1 MSPKRIIFVATG
13 IFAGIGI
20 LVSIVIIAIN
30 GGFSGANEGGP
41 SIFNPPTSKDLWTLG
56 SNIADGMNL
65 TYSLTSN
72 TGDDKANLI
81 DSIVS
86 MRFHNM
92 GDKWNIDF
100 KIQNGSN
107 NNNNASEIHANISK
121 NQLLMT
127 DPITEKDNK
136 FLQPLE
142 ASVLAIRDIAREP
155 KYLVVGAVWDKI
167 FTGSNTIDAKIQSK
181 DTISTPAGMYDVF
194 SLQYKVG
201 NSSSTIYINKDFPL
215 PIKAQVYGENGNLLY
230 DYELQSISR

>member
-13 IFAGIGI
+13 IFAGVGI
-20 LVSIVIIAIN
+20 LVSVVIIAIN
-30 GGFSGANEGGP
+30 GGFSGEGP

-65 TYSLTSN
+65 TYLLTSN
-72 TGDDKANLI
+72 TGDDKANLT

-86 MRFHNM
+86 MRFHDM
-92 GDKWNIDF
+92 GEKWNIDF

-107 NNNNASEIHANISK
+107 NNVSEIHANISK

-136 FLQPLE
+136 FLQPVE

-181 DTISTPAGMYDVF
+181 DTISTPAGKYDVF

-201 NSSSTIYINKDFPL
+201 NSSSIIYINKDLPL

>member
-30 GGFSGANEGGP
+30 GGFSGEGP
-41 SIFNPPTSKDLWTLG
+41 SILNPPTSKDLWTLG

-72 TGDDKANLI
+72 TGDDKANLT

-100 KIQNGSN
+100 KIQNGSK

-201 NSSSTIYINKDFPL
+201 NSSSTIYINKDLPL

>member
-1 MSPKRIIFVATG
+1 MSPKRTIFIATG

-20 LVSIVIIAIN
+20 LVSVVIIAIN
-30 GGFSGANEGGP
+30 GGFSGAGP

-65 TYSLTSN
+65 TYSVTSS
-72 TGDDKANLI
+72 TGEAKANLI

-92 GDKWNIDF
+92 GEKWNIDF

-107 NNNNASEIHANISK
+107 NNNASEIHTNYSK
-121 NQLLMT
+121 NQLLRT
-127 DPITEKDNK
+127 DPIIEQDNK
-136 FLQPLE
+136 FLQPVA

-155 KYLVVGAVWDKI
+155 KYLVVGAVWDKR

-181 DTISTPAGMYDVF
+181 EAVSTPAGTYDVY

-201 NSSSTIYINKDFPL
+201 NSLSTIYINKDLPL
-215 PIKAQVYGENGNLLY
+215 PIKAQVYGDNDKLLY
-230 DYELQSISR
+230 DYELQRISR

>member
-1 MSPKRIIFVATG
+1 MSPKRTIFIATG

-20 LVSIVIIAIN
+20 LVSVVIIAIN
-30 GGFSGANEGGP
+30 GGFSGAGP

-65 TYSLTSN
+65 TYSVTSS
-72 TGDDKANLI
+72 TGEAKANLI

-100 KIQNGSN
+100 RIQNGSN
-107 NNNNASEIHANISK
+107 NNNNASEIHTNYSK
-121 NQLLMT
+121 NQLLRT
-127 DPITEKDNK
+127 DPITEQDNK
-136 FLQPLE
+136 FLQPVE

-181 DTISTPAGMYDVF
+181 DTISTPAGSYDVF

-201 NSSSTIYINKDFPL
+201 NSLSTIYINKDIPL
-215 PIKAQVYGENGNLLY
+215 PIKAQVYGDNDKLLY
-230 DYELQSISR
+230 EYELQRISRSI

>member
-1 MSPKRIIFVATG
+1 MSPKRTIFIAAG

-30 GGFSGANEGGP
+30 GGFSGAGP

-65 TYSLTSN
+65 TYSLTSSAE
-72 TGDDKANLI
+72 DDKVNLV

-107 NNNNASEIHANISK
+107 NNNNVSEIHASFSK
-121 NQLLMT
+121 NQLLIT
-127 DPITEKDNK
+127 DPITEQDNK

-142 ASVLAIRDIAREP
+142 ASVLAIRDITREP
-155 KYLVVGAVWDKI
+155 KYLVVGAVWDRI
-167 FTGSNTIDAKIQSK
+167 FTGSNAIDAKIQSK
-181 DTISTPAGMYDVF
+181 DTVSTPAGTYDVYL
-194 SLQYKVG
+194 LQYKVG
-201 NSSSTIYINKDFPL
+201 NSLSTIYINKDLPL
-215 PIKAQVYGENGNLLY
+215 PIMAQVYGDNGKLLY
-230 DYELQSISR
+230 EYELQSISK

>member
-30 GGFSGANEGGP
+30 GGFSGEGP
-41 SIFNPPTSKDLWTLG
+41 SILNPPTSKDLWTLG

-72 TGDDKANLI
+72 TGDDKANLT

-201 NSSSTIYINKDFPL
+201 NSSSIIYINKDLPL

>member
-20 LVSIVIIAIN
+20 LVSVVIIAIN
-30 GGFSGANEGGP
+30 GGFSGEGP
-41 SIFNPPTSKDLWTLG
+41 SIFNPPASKDLWTLG

-72 TGDDKANLI
+72 TGDDKANLT

-92 GDKWNIDF
+92 GEKWNIDF

-107 NNNNASEIHANISK
+107 NNNVSEIHANVSK

-136 FLQPLE
+136 FLQPIE

-181 DTISTPAGMYDVF
+181 DSISTPAGMYDVF

-201 NSSSTIYINKDFPL
+201 NSSSTIYINKDLPL
-215 PIKAQVYGENGNLLY
+215 PVKAQVYGENGNLLY

>member
-30 GGFSGANEGGP
+30 GGFSGEGP
-41 SIFNPPTSKDLWTLG
+41 SILNPPTSKDLWTLG

-72 TGDDKANLI
+72 IGDDKANLT

-92 GDKWNIDF
+92 GEKWNIDF

-201 NSSSTIYINKDFPL
+201 NSSSTIYINKDLPL

>member
-1 MSPKRIIFVATG
+1 MSPIRIIFVAAG

-20 LVSIVIIAIN
+20 LVSVVIIAIN
-30 GGFSGANEGGP
+30 GGFSGEGP

-56 SNIADGMNL
+56 SNIVDGMNL

-72 TGDDKANLI
+72 TGDDKANLT

-92 GDKWNIDF
+92 GEKWNIDF
-100 KIQNGSN
+100 KIQNGS
-107 NNNNASEIHANISK
+107 NNNASEIHANISK

-136 FLQPLE
+136 FLQPVE
-142 ASVLAIRDIAREP
+142 ASILAIRDIAREP

-201 NSSSTIYINKDFPL
+201 NSLSTIYIDKDLPL

>member
-1 MSPKRIIFVATG
+1 MSPKRTIFIATG

-20 LVSIVIIAIN
+20 LVSVVIIAIN
-30 GGFSGANEGGP
+30 GGFSGAGP

-65 TYSLTSN
+65 TYSVTSS
-72 TGDDKANLI
+72 TGEAKANLI

-92 GDKWNIDF
+92 GDKWNINF

-107 NNNNASEIHANISK
+107 NNNVSEIHASFSK
-121 NQLLMT
+121 NQLLIT
-127 DPITEKDNK
+127 DPITEQDNK
-136 FLQPLE
+136 FLQPVE

-155 KYLVVGAVWDKI
+155 KYLVVGAIWDTI
-167 FTGSNTIDAKIQSK
+167 FTGSNTIDKKIESK
-181 DTISTPAGMYDVF
+181 DTISTPAGKYDVY

-201 NSSSTIYINKDFPL
+201 NSVSTIYINKDLPL
-215 PIKAQVYGENGNLLY
+215 PIKAQVYGDNGKLLY
-230 DYELQSISR
+230 EYELQSISR

>member
-1 MSPKRIIFVATG
+1 MTPKRIIFLASG
-13 IFAGIGI
+13 ILAAMGI

-30 GGFSGANEGGP
+30 GGFSGAGP

-65 TYSLTSN
+65 TYSLTSS
-72 TGDDKANLI
+72 TVDAKANLI

-107 NNNNASEIHANISK
+107 SNNNVSEIHASFSK
-121 NQLLMT
+121 NQLLRT
-127 DPITEKDNK
+127 HPITEQDNK

-155 KYLVVGAVWDKI
+155 KYLVVGAVWDRI
-167 FTGSNTIDAKIQSK
+167 FTGSNTIDKKIQSK
-181 DTISTPAGMYDVF
+181 DTISTPAGTYDVF

-201 NSSSTIYINKDFPL
+201 NSLSTIYINKDLPL
-215 PIKAQVYGENGNLLY
+215 PIKAQVYGDNGKLLY

>member
-20 LVSIVIIAIN
+20 LVSVVIIAIN
-30 GGFSGANEGGP
+30 GGFSGEGP
-41 SIFNPPTSKDLWTLG
+41 SILNPPTSKDLWTLG
-56 SNIADGMNL
+56 SNIVDGMNL

-72 TGDDKANLI
+72 TGDDKANLT

-92 GDKWNIDF
+92 GEKWNIDF

-107 NNNNASEIHANISK
+107 NNNVSKIHANFSK

-127 DPITEKDNK
+127 NPITEQENK
-136 FLQPLE
+136 FLQPIE

-181 DTISTPAGMYDVF
+181 DTISTPAGKYDVF

-201 NSSSTIYINKDFPL
+201 NSSSIIYINKDLPL

>member
-30 GGFSGANEGGP
+30 GGFSGEGP

-201 NSSSTIYINKDFPL
+201 NSSSTIYINKDLPL

>member
-13 IFAGIGI
+13 IFAGVGI
-20 LVSIVIIAIN
+20 LVSVVIIAIN
-30 GGFSGANEGGP
+30 GGFSGEGP

-56 SNIADGMNL
+56 SNIVDGMNL

-72 TGDDKANLI
+72 TGDDKANLT

-92 GDKWNIDF
+92 GEKWNIDF

-107 NNNNASEIHANISK
+107 SNASEIHANISK

-136 FLQPLE
+136 FLQPIE

-201 NSSSTIYINKDFPL
+201 NSSSIIYINKDLPL

>member
-1 MSPKRIIFVATG
+1 MSPKRIIFVAAG

-20 LVSIVIIAIN
+20 LVSVVIIAIN
-30 GGFSGANEGGP
+30 GGFSGEGP
-41 SIFNPPTSKDLWTLG
+41 SILNPPTSKDLWTLG
-56 SNIADGMNL
+56 SNIVDGMNL

-72 TGDDKANLI
+72 TGDDKANLT

-92 GDKWNIDF
+92 GEKWNIDF
-100 KIQNGSN
+100 KIQNGS
-107 NNNNASEIHANISK
+107 NNNASEIHANISK

-127 DPITEKDNK
+127 DPITEQDNK
-136 FLQPLE
+136 FLQPVE
-142 ASVLAIRDIAREP
+142 ASILAIRDIAREP

-201 NSSSTIYINKDFPL
+201 NSSSTIYINKDLPL

>member
-1 MSPKRIIFVATG
+1 MSPKRTIFVASG
-13 IFAGIGI
+13 IFAGVGI
-20 LVSIVIIAIN
+20 LVSVVIIAIN
-30 GGFSGANEGGP
+30 GGFSGAGP

-65 TYSLTSN
+65 TYSLTSSVGN
-72 TGDDKANLI
+72 DKANLI

-92 GDKWNIDF
+92 GEKWNIDF

-107 NNNNASEIHANISK
+107 NSNVSKIHANFSK

-127 DPITEKDNK
+127 NPITEQDNK
-136 FLQPLE
+136 FLQPVE

-181 DTISTPAGMYDVF
+181 DSISTPAGRYDVF
-194 SLQYKVG
+194 SLQYKIG
-201 NSSSTIYINKDFPL
+201 NSLSTIYIDKDLPL
-215 PIKAQVYGENGNLLY
+215 PIKAQVYGENGTLLY

>member
-1 MSPKRIIFVATG
+1 MSPKRTIFVATG
-13 IFAGIGI
+13 IFAGVGI
-20 LVSIVIIAIN
+20 LVSVVIIAIN
-30 GGFSGANEGGP
+30 GGFSGAGP

-65 TYSLTSN
+65 TYTVTSSI
-72 TGDDKANLI
+72 GDDRANLI

-86 MRFHNM
+86 MRFHDT
-92 GDKWNIDF
+92 GEKWNIDF

-107 NNNNASEIHANISK
+107 SNVSKIHANFSK

-127 DPITEKDNK
+127 NPITEQDNK
-136 FLQPLE
+136 LLQPVE

-181 DTISTPAGMYDVF
+181 DSISTPAGTYDVF
-194 SLQYKVG
+194 SLQYKIG
-201 NSSSTIYINKDFPL
+201 NSLSTIYIDKDLPL
-215 PIKAQVYGENGNLLY
+215 PIKAQVYGENGTLLY

>member
-20 LVSIVIIAIN
+20 LVSVVIIAIN
-30 GGFSGANEGGP
+30 GGFSGEGP
-41 SIFNPPTSKDLWTLG
+41 SILNPPTSKDLWTLG

-72 TGDDKANLI
+72 TGDDKANLT

-92 GDKWNIDF
+92 GEKWNIDF

-107 NNNNASEIHANISK
+107 NNNVSEIHANISK

-136 FLQPLE
+136 FLQPIE

-167 FTGSNTIDAKIQSK
+167 YTGSNTIDAKIQSK

-201 NSSSTIYINKDFPL
+201 NSSSTIYINKDLPL

>member
-20 LVSIVIIAIN
+20 LVSVVIIAIN
-30 GGFSGANEGGP
+30 GGFSGEGP

-56 SNIADGMNL
+56 SNIVDGMNL

-72 TGDDKANLI
+72 TGDDKANLT

-92 GDKWNIDF
+92 GEKWNIDF
-100 KIQNGSN
+100 KIQNGS
-107 NNNNASEIHANISK
+107 NNNASEIHANISK

-136 FLQPLE
+136 FLQPVE

-181 DTISTPAGMYDVF
+181 DTISTPAGIYDVF

-201 NSSSTIYINKDFPL
+201 NSSSIIYINKDLPL
-215 PIKAQVYGENGNLLY
+215 PIKAQVYEDNGNLLY

>member
-20 LVSIVIIAIN
+20 LVSVVIIAIN
-30 GGFSGANEGGP
+30 GGFSGEGP
-41 SIFNPPTSKDLWTLG
+41 SIFNPPASKDLWTLG
-56 SNIADGMNL
+56 SNIVDGMNL

-72 TGDDKANLI
+72 TGDDKANLT

-92 GDKWNIDF
+92 GEKWNIDF

-107 NNNNASEIHANISK
+107 NNNVSEIHANISK

-136 FLQPLE
+136 FLQPIE

-167 FTGSNTIDAKIQSK
+167 YTGSNTIDAKIQSK

-201 NSSSTIYINKDFPL
+201 NSSSIIYINKDLPL
-215 PIKAQVYGENGNLLY
+215 PVKAQVYDENGNLLY

>member
-20 LVSIVIIAIN
+20 LVSVVIIAIN
-30 GGFSGANEGGP
+30 GGFSGEGP
-41 SIFNPPTSKDLWTLG
+41 SILNPPTSKDLWTLG

-72 TGDDKANLI
+72 TGDDKANLT

-92 GDKWNIDF
+92 GEKWNIDF
-100 KIQNGSN
+100 KIQNGS

-136 FLQPLE
+136 FLQPIE

-167 FTGSNTIDAKIQSK
+167 YTGSNTIDAKIQSK

-201 NSSSTIYINKDFPL
+201 NSSSIIYINKDLPL

>member
-30 GGFSGANEGGP
+30 GGFSGEGP
-41 SIFNPPTSKDLWTLG
+41 SILNPPTSKDLWTLG

-201 NSSSTIYINKDFPL
+201 NSSSIIYINKDLPL

>member
-20 LVSIVIIAIN
+20 LVSVVIIAIN
-30 GGFSGANEGGP
+30 GGFSGEGP
-41 SIFNPPTSKDLWTLG
+41 SILNPPTSKDLWTLG

-72 TGDDKANLI
+72 TGDDKANLT

-92 GDKWNIDF
+92 GEKWNIDF

-136 FLQPLE
+136 FLQPVE

-167 FTGSNTIDAKIQSK
+167 YTGSNTIDAKIQSK

-201 NSSSTIYINKDFPL
+201 NSSSIIYINKDLPL

>member
-20 LVSIVIIAIN
+20 LVSVVIIAIN
-30 GGFSGANEGGP
+30 GGFSGEGP

-56 SNIADGMNL
+56 SNIVDGMNL

-72 TGDDKANLI
+72 TGDDKANLT

-136 FLQPLE
+136 FLQPIE

-167 FTGSNTIDAKIQSK
+167 YTGSNTIDAKIQSK

-201 NSSSTIYINKDFPL
+201 NSSSTIYINKDLPL
-215 PIKAQVYGENGNLLY
+215 PVKAQVYGENGNLLY

>member
-13 IFAGIGI
+13 IFAGVGI
-20 LVSIVIIAIN
+20 LVSVVIIAIN
-30 GGFSGANEGGP
+30 GGFSGEGP

-65 TYSLTSN
+65 TYLLTSN
-72 TGDDKANLI
+72 TGDDKANLT

-92 GDKWNIDF
+92 GEKWNIDF

-107 NNNNASEIHANISK
+107 NNVSEIHANISK

-136 FLQPLE
+136 FLQPVE

-201 NSSSTIYINKDFPL
+201 NSSSIIYINKDLPL

>member
-20 LVSIVIIAIN
+20 LVSVVIIAIN
-30 GGFSGANEGGP
+30 GGFSGEGP

-72 TGDDKANLI
+72 TGDDKANLT

-92 GDKWNIDF
+92 GEKWNIDF
-100 KIQNGSN
+100 KIQNGS

-136 FLQPLE
+136 FLQPIE

-181 DTISTPAGMYDVF
+181 DTISTPAGIYDVF

-201 NSSSTIYINKDFPL
+201 NSSSIIYINKDLPL

>member
-20 LVSIVIIAIN
+20 LVSVVIIAIN
-30 GGFSGANEGGP
+30 GGFSGEGP
-41 SIFNPPTSKDLWTLG
+41 SILNPPTSKDLWTLG

-72 TGDDKANLI
+72 TGDDKANLT

-92 GDKWNIDF
+92 GEKWNIDF
-100 KIQNGSN
+100 KIQNGS

-167 FTGSNTIDAKIQSK
+167 YTGSNTIDAKIQSK

-201 NSSSTIYINKDFPL
+201 NSSSIIYINKDLPL

>member
-20 LVSIVIIAIN
+20 LVSVVIIAIN

-65 TYSLTSN
+65 TYSLTSSIGN
-72 TGDDKANLI
+72 DKANLI

-107 NNNNASEIHANISK
+107 NNNVSKIHANFSK

-127 DPITEKDNK
+127 NPITEQDNK
-136 FLQPLE
+136 FLQPVE

-167 FTGSNTIDAKIQSK
+167 FTGSNTIDARIQSK
-181 DTISTPAGMYDVF
+181 DSISTPAGRYDVF
-194 SLQYKVG
+194 SLQYKIG
-201 NSSSTIYINKDFPL
+201 NSLSTIYIDKDLPL
-215 PIKAQVYGENGNLLY
+215 PIKAQVYGENGTLLY

>member
-1 MSPKRIIFVATG
+1 MSPKRTIFVATG

-30 GGFSGANEGGP
+30 GGFSGAAP

-65 TYSLTSN
+65 TYSVTSSAED
-72 TGDDKANLI
+72 GKVNLV

-107 NNNNASEIHANISK
+107 NNNNGSEIHTNYSK
-121 NQLLMT
+121 NQLLRT
-127 DPITEKDNK
+127 NPITEQDNK
-136 FLQPLE
+136 FLLPVE

-181 DTISTPAGMYDVF
+181 DSISTPAGTYDVF

-201 NSSSTIYINKDFPL
+201 NSLSTIYINKDVPL
-215 PIKAQVYGENGNLLY
+215 PIKAQVYGDNGKLLY
-230 DYELQSISR
+230 EYELQSISR

>member
-1 MSPKRIIFVATG
+1 MSPKRTIFIATG

-20 LVSIVIIAIN
+20 LVSVVIIAIN
-30 GGFSGANEGGP
+30 GGFSGAGP

-65 TYSLTSN
+65 TYSLTSS
-72 TGDDKANLI
+72 TADAKVNLI

-92 GDKWNIDF
+92 GDKWNIVF

-107 NNNNASEIHANISK
+107 NDNNVSEIHANISK
-121 NQLLMT
+121 NQLLIT
-127 DPITEKDNK
+127 DPITEEENK
-136 FLQPLE
+136 FLLPVE
-142 ASVLAIRDIAREP
+142 SSVLAIRDIAREP

-181 DTISTPAGMYDVF
+181 DMVSTPAGTFDVF

-201 NSSSTIYINKDFPL
+201 NSLSTIYINKDLPL
-215 PIKAQVYGENGNLLY
+215 PIKAQVYGDNSKLLY

>member
-20 LVSIVIIAIN
+20 LVSVVIIAIN
-30 GGFSGANEGGP
+30 GGFSGEGP
-41 SIFNPPTSKDLWTLG
+41 SILNPPTSKDLWTLG

-72 TGDDKANLI
+72 TGDDKANLT

-107 NNNNASEIHANISK
+107 NNRNASEIHANISK

-201 NSSSTIYINKDFPL
+201 NSSSIIYINKDLPL